1 MKMQTLFDWKSLY
14 TVFDQYKLQIIQ
26 NLHTVKPARAVTS
39 IKRSTFSCPVIEN
52 FILIEPLLN
61 HLQYKATFSLSQRW
75 PLNTG
80 LTVFV
85 KTQETSI
92 TSCIHIGLDK
102 QSNKGFH
109 FFFETITI
117 KDNCFYLCFDN
128 WSL

>member
-1 MKMQTLFDWKSLY
+1 MK
-14 TVFDQYKLQIIQ
+14 
-26 NLHTVKPARAVTS
+26 
-39 IKRSTFSCPVIEN
+39 FSMTGQEKVDL
-52 FILIEPLLN
+52 LIEV
-61 HLQYKATFSLSQRW
+61 
-75 PLNTG
+75 TG

-128 WSL
+128 